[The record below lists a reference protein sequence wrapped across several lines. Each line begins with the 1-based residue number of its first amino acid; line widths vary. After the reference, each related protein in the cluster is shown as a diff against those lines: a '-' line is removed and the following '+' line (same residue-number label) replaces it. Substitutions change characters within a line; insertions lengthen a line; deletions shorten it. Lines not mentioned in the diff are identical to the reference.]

1 MLKHFSI
8 FNKKSNVASTIE
20 SSKSKSKSKSTSI
33 SSGIVQ
39 AIVGC
44 FTNQNVENN
53 NEDKNDSLNDT
64 LNDASDTSE
73 QLIFDINESDNEL
86 QTTDDAFNKTNKC
99 IQLPCQ
105 PNINFPLKKGR
116 KFQFHWFK
124 AYPWL
129 DYQMENDSVFCFCC
143 KNYPSARGNNKDDD
157 SFVIN
162 GFDNWR
168 KGLEKF
174 KKHEKSENHFFTFKC
189 WQNEKNKILTIAEKV
204 SSHHKEIVEKNRK
217 CLYQLVQIIYFLA
230 KQGLSL
236 RGHNEK
242 LMNQKFRNDRFY

>member
-20 SSKSKSKSKSTSI
+20 SSKSKSKSKSTLI
-33 SSGIVQ
+33 SSEIVQ

-44 FTNQNVENN
+44 LTNQNVENN
-53 NEDKNDSLNDT
+53 KEDKNESLNDT

-143 KNYPSARGNNKDDD
+143 KNYPSARGNNKVDD

-174 KKHEKSENHFFTFKC
+174 KNM
-189 WQNEKNKILTIAEKV
+189 KNQRIIFLRSNAGRMKKIK
-204 SSHHKEIVEKNRK
+204 
-217 CLYQLVQIIYFLA
+217 Y
-230 KQGLSL
+230 
-236 RGHNEK
+236 
-242 LMNQKFRNDRFY
+242 